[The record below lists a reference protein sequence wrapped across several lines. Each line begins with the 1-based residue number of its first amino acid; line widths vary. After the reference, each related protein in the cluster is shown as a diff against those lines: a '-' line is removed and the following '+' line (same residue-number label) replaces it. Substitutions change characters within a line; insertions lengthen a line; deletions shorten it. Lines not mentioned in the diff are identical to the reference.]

1 MGMAPVRSLPGL
13 TLSYP
18 HSHARISLA
27 VAASALLFQGCFT
40 PPELRD
46 RADRD
51 AYALIDARRKQ
62 LFDQDTPF
70 SLPAPTASFGREPR
84 DAADWTMRE
93 KVLAG
98 AVTGVGPLNVGLGA
112 LDRGGEQRGRS
123 AAAGVALPH
132 FAGPHP

>member
-1 MGMAPVRSLPGL
+1 MGRALFDCPASP
-13 TLSYP
+13 LSYTPP
-18 HSHARISLA
+18 HALLALA
-27 VAASALLFQGCFT
+27 VAASTLLLQGCFT

-70 SLPAPTASFGREPR
+70 SLPTPTAAFGREPR
-84 DAADWTMRE
+84 DLEDWTLRE

-98 AVTGVGPLNVGLGA
+98 AVTGVGPLNVVGA
-112 LDRGGEQRGRS
+112 LSIAAENSQQVQQEQ
-123 AAAGVALPH
+123 
-132 FAGPHP
+132 